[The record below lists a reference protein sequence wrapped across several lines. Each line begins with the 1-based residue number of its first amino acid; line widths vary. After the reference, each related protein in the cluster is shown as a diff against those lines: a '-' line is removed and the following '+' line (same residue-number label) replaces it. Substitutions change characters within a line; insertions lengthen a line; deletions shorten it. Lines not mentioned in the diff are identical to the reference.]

1 VHTKIVF
8 LSSRNHWWHLPFK
21 WLLTCMKK
29 PLSMSGTNIL
39 VICPKTLFTILFI
52 IFHFWSHQ
60 TKCLF
65 YVPHVQSIKLINFY
79 LVSLVSQ
86 AMHLLNS
93 SIQIFGIPL
102 IVLVSMVLIIIYFLL
117 TITLNAYG
125 FILWKQRSW
134 LWQFSHNL
142 KN

>member
-1 VHTKIVF
+1 MF
-8 LSSRNHWWHLPFK
+8 LSSRNHWWHLPSK
-21 WLLTCMKK
+21 WLLACMKK
-29 PLSMSGTNIL
+29 PLLMSGTNIL
-39 VICPKTLFTILFI
+39 VICPKKLFIILFI

-60 TKCLF
+60 TKSFF

-86 AMHLLNS
+86 AMHLLKS

-125 FILWKQRSW
+125 FILWKQRSGM
-134 LWQFSHNL
+134 
-142 KN
+142 